1 MTLHHPGAEIEPTE
15 NSEQKIIKIIK
26 KSTDRIAETSEK
38 HEINFFPSARSI
50 AIHEPTSS
58 KRHKRQRCACLEVHY
73 GNDQLRSVHLL
84 HTLDRIH
91 IFLNTLIAWCIILF
105 IDYGSGN

>member
-1 MTLHHPGAEIEPTE
+1 MTLHHQGAEIEPTE
-15 NSEQKIIKIIK
+15 KFRTENNKNNK
-26 KSTDRIAETSEK
+26 KSTDQIAETSEK
-38 HEINFFPSARSI
+38 HEIYFFPSARSI